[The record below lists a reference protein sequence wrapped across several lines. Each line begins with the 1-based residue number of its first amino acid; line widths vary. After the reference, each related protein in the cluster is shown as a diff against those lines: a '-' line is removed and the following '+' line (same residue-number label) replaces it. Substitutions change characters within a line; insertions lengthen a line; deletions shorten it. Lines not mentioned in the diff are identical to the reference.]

1 MIAKSKNCH
10 YCKVKGVK
18 HEAQGPESAQ
28 QGLQF
33 GPLYSFRIMKEGIT
47 LFLDIYR
54 IVSLVRS
61 TQDPSVLQMVHNIK
75 YIKDLY
81 SESL

>member
-10 YCKVKGVK
+10 YCKVKRVK
-18 HEAQGPESAQ
+18 HEAQGPESAR

-33 GPLYSFRIMKEGIT
+33 GPLHSFRKYEGGHNV
-47 LFLDIYR
+47 FLDIYR